1 MALIIFTYMTVV
13 KSSSVVVVLFPVLI
27 RQCDDVS
34 SDGECLMRGFV
45 ASSRFPHNTHTQC
58 ARTRRKGYN
67 ECPRWM
73 CTAVCVSTLPVI
85 YPL

>member
-1 MALIIFTYMTVV
+1 
-13 KSSSVVVVLFPVLI
+13 
-27 RQCDDVS
+27 
-34 SDGECLMRGFV
+34 MRGFV

-85 YPL
+85 YPLIVVALSPATTDKNITNKSTPYSTYSMLSP